1 MGALKSAMFDIGY
14 TAEEIGITET
24 AQKYHMS
31 EEDVKMC
38 IMFVNSFDGSWEE
51 FEQHAGSWQ
60 PTIH

>member
-1 MGALKSAMFDIGY
+1 MFDIGY